1 MDTDVADA
9 LVFFGATGDL
19 AYKKIFPAL
28 QAMVRRGRLTVP
40 VIGVAKAG
48 WTLEQFQNRAR
59 RSVEEHGGLV
69 PKAFDQLLGQL
80 RYVDGDYQDP
90 ETFQIL
96 RKELGNAVRPAHYL
110 AIPPSMFELV
120 VRQLGNSGCATNGRV
135 IIEKPFGRSLASAIE
150 LNRTLLAHFCES
162 SIYRVDHYLGKEPV
176 QNLLYF
182 RFANS
187 FLEPIWNRRYV
198 KSIQI
203 TMAEAFDVQGR
214 GAFYD
219 QAGAIRDVLQ
229 NHLFQLMSNL
239 LMEPPVGTDSEAVR
253 DEKVKVLRAVRPLK
267 SEDVVRGQ
275 FLGYRVEPGVAPTSH
290 VETFAAVRLE
300 VHSWRWEG
308 VPVYI
313 RTGKCLPTTCTEVF
327 ATFRQPPELYTDR
340 PQANYLRFRVNPDVV
355 IGLGAMAKMPGEAM
369 IGRPTELLAA
379 HYPDSEEM
387 DAYERLLGG
396 AMKGDRTQF
405 AREDY
410 VEEAWRIVDP
420 VLEHP
425 PKLHFYEG
433 GSWGPPEADRIGPSD
448 GWHDP
453 VVDPN
458 PHGAGKPSPGSA

>member
-1 MDTDVADA
+1 VDTDVADA

-28 QAMVRRGRLTVP
+28 QALVRRGKLTVP

-48 WTLEQFQNRAR
+48 WNLEQFQARAR
-59 RSVEEHGGLV
+59 SSVEEHGGLV
-69 PKAFDQLLGQL
+69 SSAFDQLLKQL
-80 RYVDGDYQDP
+80 RYVDGDYQDAA
-90 ETFQIL
+90 TFQEL
-96 RKELGNAVRPAHYL
+96 KKELGNASRPAHYL

-120 VRQLGNSGCATNGRV
+120 VRQLGDSGCATNGRV
-135 IIEKPFGRSLASAIE
+135 IVEKPFGRNLASAIN
-150 LNRTLLAHFCES
+150 LNRTLLAHFSES
-162 SIYRVDHYLGKEPV
+162 SIFRVDHYLGKEPV

-198 KSIQI
+198 KCIQI
-203 TMAEAFDVQGR
+203 TMAESFDIQGR

-229 NHLFQLMSNL
+229 NHLFQLLSNL
-239 LMEPPVGTDSEAVR
+239 MMEPPVGTDSEAVR
-253 DEKVKVLRAVRPLK
+253 DEKVKVLRAIRPLK
-267 SEDVVRGQ
+267 PEDVVRGQ
-275 FLGYRVEPGVAPTSH
+275 FLRYRIEPGVAPTSH

-327 ATFRQPPELYTDR
+327 ATLRQPPELYEDR
-340 PQANYLRFRVNPDVV
+340 PQANYFRFRVSPDVA
-355 IGLGAMAKMPGEAM
+355 IGIGAMAKMPGGAM
-369 IGRPTELLAA
+369 IGEPTELLAA
-379 HYPDSEEM
+379 HYPSPEEM

-433 GSWGPPEADRIGPSD
+433 GSWGPPEADRIGPPD

-453 VVDPN
+453 VVDK
-458 PHGAGKPSPGSA
+458 AGKP